1 MFSRYFAFRS
11 AYSRVGQTYKLLIF
25 DDRTFLIKKL
35 LLLSCK
41 RRRTWY
47 ICKFVASHFAE
58 AKSCWHGQCFSRGSD
73 FSRGVFYDVLLRRL
87 TTWRVEELP
96 TLASPC
102 KGRGEWGAR
111 RVQIT
116 RRLLQGLLVR
126 QVSRT
131 RSS

>member
-1 MFSRYFAFRS
+1 MSTAMVYMQNYALNFEDA
-11 AYSRVGQTYKLLIF
+11 T
-25 DDRTFLIKKL
+25 
-35 LLLSCK
+35 
-41 RRRTWY
+41 
-47 ICKFVASHFAE
+47 
-58 AKSCWHGQCFSRGSD
+58 SCWHGQCFSRGSD

-102 KGRGEWGAR
+102 KGRGEWEAR

-116 RRLLQGLLVR
+116 TRFLVW
-126 QVSRT
+126 QLSRK